1 MQAALPARD
10 RVSWIVAPLALL
22 AFHCATLHGYG
33 IFRDELYSLACAD
46 HLGWGY
52 VDHPPLSILILAAT
66 RAVAGDSVEA
76 IRIPAAIAAA
86 GMALLTVSLA
96 RVLGAG
102 TFGQRL
108 AALSAALFPIGIA
121 LTGFY
126 SMNALD
132 LVLWTACLRI
142 LAAILTG
149 ADPRLWLAFGALAG
163 LGLQNKISMLLLGA
177 GAIAGLVAGGRWRLL
192 ASRWAW
198 MGGVLAAGI
207 FLPHLAWQAANGWPT
222 REFMANARQFKMT
235 GLDPAGF
242 MAEQLLN
249 ANPGALP
256 VWGGAVLFLL
266 LDRSAR
272 PWRAFGWFAVVV
284 TGVMM
289 AAGAKSYYLAP
300 VFPLLFAA
308 GGRAW
313 ERWAVHRWA
322 RWALAGLVIAGGI
335 PALPLVKGILPVETL
350 AAYRRATGIT
360 PASGERHALGR
371 LPQLFADQH
380 GWRELAVAVARVRD
394 TLPASERDRAC
405 IFGQNYG
412 QAGAIDYFGRD
423 FGLPRA
429 VSGHNSYWLWG
440 PRDCGRE
447 TWIVIGDDRASLEA
461 IFESVELG
469 ATFECGLCMPYEDG
483 KPIWIARRMKREPA
497 VLWPSTR
504 HFI

>member
-1 MQAALPARD
+1 M
-10 RVSWIVAPLALL
+10 
-22 AFHCATLHGYG
+22 
-33 IFRDELYSLACAD
+33 
-46 HLGWGY
+46 
-52 VDHPPLSILILAAT
+52 
-66 RAVAGDSVEA
+66 
-76 IRIPAAIAAA
+76 
-86 GMALLTVSLA
+86 
-96 RVLGAG
+96 
-102 TFGQRL
+102 
-108 AALSAALFPIGIA
+108 
-121 LTGFY
+121 
-126 SMNALD
+126 
-132 LVLWTACLRI
+132 
-142 LAAILTG
+142 
-149 ADPRLWLAFGALAG
+149 
-163 LGLQNKISMLLLGA
+163 
-177 GAIAGLVAGGRWRLL
+177 
-192 ASRWAW
+192 
-198 MGGVLAAGI
+198 
-207 FLPHLAWQAANGWPT
+207 
-222 REFMANARQFKMT
+222 
-235 GLDPAGF
+235 
-242 MAEQLLN
+242 
-249 ANPGALP
+249 
-256 VWGGAVLFLL
+256 LFLL